1 MSPSSSVDDAES
13 EYTVPRDLDET
24 TFTKELVA
32 KLLSGGVAGAVSRTA
47 TAPVDRLK
55 TILQT
60 GRLPKGL
67 AKDVYGDVYGDVH
80 ETSTCPRT
88 TRRAPHRVSVRTRPR
103 RRAWG

>member
-1 MSPSSSVDDAES
+1 MLTLLPRGANAAAAFDKFVHRAFVDDAES

-60 GRLPKGL
+60 GQAPGQRS
-67 AKDVYGDVYGDVH
+67 
-80 ETSTCPRT
+80 STPLSC
-88 TRRAPHRVSVRTRPR
+88 
-103 RRAWG
+103 